1 MNKNYKRI
9 EVDDFYRKAQ
19 YEYFIAMDSPMI
31 NITVNLD
38 ITDWNKRRKEAK
50 KPFYLSLLYAVA
62 QAANKVP
69 AFRQRLVDGGIHE
82 YENCP
87 VSYTVDLESGAY
99 SYNWLDSELDYETF
113 ISLGRKQQDELEKTQ
128 QFQAPE
134 DGIRYLWFSSTPWFT
149 YANLDMP
156 RSSKTYSEPIF
167 LWGKAFEEQK
177 LIEENGS
184 IHVQNL
190 LKLPFTMVV
199 NHVLV
204 DGIHLKAILE
214 ELEKYMDSM
223 FQQ

>member
-1 MNKNYKRI
+1 MNTNYKRI
-9 EVDDFYRKAQ
+9 EIENFYRKAQ
-19 YEYFIAMDSPMI
+19 YEYFMAVDSPI
-31 NITVNLD
+31 IEVTVNLD
-38 ITDWNKRRKEAK
+38 ITDWNKRRKEAG

-113 ISLGRKQQDELEKTQ
+113 IKQGRDQQTQLEKTQ
-128 QFQAPE
+128 NFQAPE

-149 YANLDMP
+149 YTHVEMP
-156 RSSKTYSEPIF
+156 RASKTYSEPIF
-167 LWGKAFEEQK
+167 LWSKAFEEQK
-177 LIEENGS
+177 LMEEDGA

-199 NHVLV
+199 NHALV
-204 DGIHLKAILE
+204 DGVHLKAILE
-214 ELEKYMDSM
+214 ELEKVMDAQ
-223 FQQ
+223 FR